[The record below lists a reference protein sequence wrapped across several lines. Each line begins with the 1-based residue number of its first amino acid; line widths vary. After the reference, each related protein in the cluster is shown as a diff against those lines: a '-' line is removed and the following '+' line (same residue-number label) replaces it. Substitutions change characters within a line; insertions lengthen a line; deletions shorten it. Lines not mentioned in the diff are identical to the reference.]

1 MSVAAHNTDRQL
13 LAEILDA
20 MPERVS
26 RYRFDDHVVVYC
38 NTAWAEGHAG
48 APDELIGRPL
58 DELLSPTELDGMWS
72 QLAKLSRDTP
82 LLTDTEPRRAPED
95 PTCWI
100 EWVDQLITTPDG
112 DEVLSI
118 GRDVTA
124 RHEAQVRLGESEQRF
139 RLAMVNAPVGMAIIG
154 LDHRILESNAALQE
168 FIGRSR
174 DELQDLTWQTT
185 THPEDLAEE
194 QRLLAGLVTGAEAS
208 YTLEKRFV
216 HADGSTRWG
225 LTTSTLIRDTTKR
238 PLYALVHVVDVT
250 ARKLAELETHW
261 LAEQLTTTLDRVDD
275 GFLTLDPDW
284 RVSHVSARGAEIF
297 DRDVADLVGARL
309 WDALPELEDGE
320 VHKALQRAMSEQVIV
335 ELDRYPDLRLHS
347 WFELAAHPSSR
358 GLVVFFRDV
367 TEQVQREVTLQRA
380 VATEQQAVSRLRD
393 LDRAKN
399 AFLSAISHELR
410 TPLTVVHG
418 MAASLQRMR
427 SELDPEVRAKIE
439 DALVTHAE
447 QLRGL
452 LDELLDVDRLARGA
466 LEANPFPVE
475 VTAIV
480 KRAIVATHHDERL
493 AFNAPD
499 HLVCLVDPVQFERIV
514 ANLLGNATKY
524 APDGLVEVGLEPL
537 DDHGLRLTVR
547 DHGPGVA
554 TEERERIFE
563 PFHRVDESHPQPGT
577 GVGLALVNDFVH
589 LHGGRVWVEAIP
601 DEPGARFVVELPGT
615 SLERDA

>member
-1 MSVAAHNTDRQL
+1 MSLVSHNTSHHL

-38 NTAWAEGHAG
+38 NTAWAAGHAG
-48 APDELIGRPL
+48 EPEELVGRPL
-58 DELLSPTELDGMWS
+58 DELLSPAELDGMWA

-100 EWVDQLITTPDG
+100 EWVDQLITTPEG

-139 RLAMVNAPVGMAIIG
+139 RLAMVSAPVGMAIIG

-168 FIGRSR
+168 FTGRSG

-194 QRLLAGLVTGAEAS
+194 QRLLAGLVAGAKGS
-208 YTLEKRFV
+208 YTLEKRFI

-225 LTTSTLIRDTTKR
+225 LTTSTLVRDTTNR
-238 PLYALVHVVDVT
+238 PLYALIHVVDVT

-284 RVSHVSARGAEIF
+284 RVTHVSARGAEIF
-297 DRDVADLVGARL
+297 DRDIDDLVGVRL

-320 VHKALQRAMSEQVIV
+320 IQQALQRAMREQVVV

-367 TEQVQREVTLQRA
+367 TEQVEREVTLQRA
-380 VATEQQAVSRLRD
+380 VATEQQAVSRLRE

-427 SELDPEVRAKIE
+427 SDLDPGVRAKIE
-439 DALVTHAE
+439 DALVAHAE

-452 LDELLDVDRLARGA
+452 LDELLDVDRLARGT
-466 LEANPFPVE
+466 LEANPSPVE
-475 VTAIV
+475 VIAII
-480 KRAIVATHHDERL
+480 KRSIAGTPHRDRL
-493 AFNAPD
+493 TLDAPD
-499 HLVCLVDPVQFERIV
+499 HLVCSVDPVQFERIV
-514 ANLLGNATKY
+514 TNLLGNATKY
-524 APDGLVEVGLEPL
+524 APYGPVQVGLEPL
-537 DDHGLRLTVR
+537 ADGGLRLTVR
-547 DHGPGVA
+547 DHGPGVPV
-554 TEERERIFE
+554 EERERIFE

-589 LHGGRVWVEAIP
+589 LHGGRVWVEEIRG
-601 DEPGARFVVELPGT
+601 EPGARFVVELPDT
-615 SLERDA
+615 SDGQPL